1 MTLILPSRHE
11 CVGVV
16 ASSSRTWTYQ
26 SFGSTLA
33 SSATPSTKVGGAGLR
48 ETVVENWARETT
60 VENKAENSAGN
71 PLASKAA
78 APRPPGVQGLSNCG
92 SIDSRSFAAID
103 QTGRRTDAP
112 SNRMLSRAKLYPATS
127 PASWKT
133 RLPGGRTRLECPP
146 FLMFTLLQ
154 VTPSKSSRVGEHVPN
169 GTTFQKPRFA
179 QHPSVECGDAD
190 AWAYKVCIFCPD
202 GPFPSLQIR
211 ECGFRSLS
219 RILA

>member
-1 MTLILPSRHE
+1 MHGGGRILKPDLDVSELRINARKLGDTIHE
-11 CVGVV
+11 GRW
-16 ASSSRTWTYQ
+16 SW
-26 SFGSTLA
+26 
-33 SSATPSTKVGGAGLR
+33 
-48 ETVVENWARETT
+48 
-60 VENKAENSAGN
+60 SAGN
-71 PLASKAA
+71 GCGELGAGNDCGEHGGKLGGK
-78 APRPPGVQGLSNCG
+78 PPGLKSRRYSTARC
-92 SIDSRSFAAID
+92 SRSVQLRQYRQSKFRRHD

-112 SNRMLSRAKLYPATS
+112 SNLMLSRAKLHPATS

-154 VTPSKSSRVGEHVPN
+154 VTPSKSLRVGEHVPN

-190 AWAYKVCIFCPD
+190 AGAYKVCIFCRD